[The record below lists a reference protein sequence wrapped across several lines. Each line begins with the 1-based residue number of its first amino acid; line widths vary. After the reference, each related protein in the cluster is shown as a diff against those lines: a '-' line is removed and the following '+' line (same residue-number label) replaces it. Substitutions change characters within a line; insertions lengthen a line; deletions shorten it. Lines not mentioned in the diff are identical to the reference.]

1 MNITIINI
9 KRKKMTEKHRQL
21 NDNDLLNY
29 LQENNAL
36 LKTILNQL
44 EQASDSPSESK
55 QRNLE
60 TYREFLKDT
69 KFVFNENTKIK

>member
-1 MNITIINI
+1 
-9 KRKKMTEKHRQL
+9 MTKKHRQL
-21 NDNDLLNY
+21 NDHDLLNY

-36 LKTILNQL
+36 LKTILNHL
-44 EQASDSPSESK
+44 EQSSDNPSETK

>member
-1 MNITIINI
+1 
-9 KRKKMTEKHRQL
+9 MTEKHRQL
-21 NDNDLLNY
+21 NDHDLLNY

-36 LKTILNQL
+36 LKTILNHL
-44 EQASDSPSESK
+44 EQSSDNPSETK

-60 TYREFLKDT
+60 VYREFFKDT

>member
-1 MNITIINI
+1 
-9 KRKKMTEKHRQL
+9 MTEKHRQL
-21 NDNDLLNY
+21 NDHDLLNY

-36 LKTILNQL
+36 LKTILNHL
-44 EQASDSPSESK
+44 EQSSDNPLETK

-60 TYREFLKDT
+60 KFREFLGDT

>member
-44 EQASDSPSESK
+44 EIGRAH
-55 QRNLE
+55 
-60 TYREFLKDT
+60 
-69 KFVFNENTKIK
+69 V

>member
-1 MNITIINI
+1 
-9 KRKKMTEKHRQL
+9 MTEKHRQL
-21 NDNDLLNY
+21 NDHDLLNY

-36 LKTILNQL
+36 LKTILNHL
-44 EQASDSPSESK
+44 EQSSNNPSETK

>member
-1 MNITIINI
+1 
-9 KRKKMTEKHRQL
+9 MTEKHRQL

-36 LKTILNQL
+36 LKTILNHL
-44 EQASDSPSESK
+44 EQSSDNQSETK

-60 TYREFLKDT
+60 AYREFLKDT

>member
-1 MNITIINI
+1 
-9 KRKKMTEKHRQL
+9 MTEKHRQL

-36 LKTILNQL
+36 LKTILNHL
-44 EQASDSPSESK
+44 EQSSDNLSEIK

-60 TYREFLKDT
+60 VYREFLKDT